1 MNRPTLE
8 GCRLTLSFEFA
19 DVPNSHA
26 DEKSAAFHGS
36 EYLRS

>member
-8 GCRLTLSFEFA
+8 GSRLTLSLQYA

-26 DEKSAAFHGS
+26 DEKSAAFHGW